1 MAHWLLWAEKAC
13 SWLESFEVVEGVSHH
28 SGVCTSR

>member
-13 SWLESFEVVEGVSHH
+13 SWLEGCEEGLPILVAS
-28 SGVCTSR
+28 TLR